1 MSDDDKIVDLFS
13 EKRPLK
19 KDSGA
24 KFFQGFNY
32 IRLNKDRN
40 GNLFNAEHLRNYAEK
55 VCYLVTVLR
64 EHDGLT
70 WLYNY
75 EVPAPQLG
83 EFINKFNTQE
93 FDGEIIDIDKYIPN
107 NPA

>member
-1 MSDDDKIVDLFS
+1 MSNDDKIVDLFS
-13 EKRPLK
+13 EKRSFKPEA
-19 KDSGA
+19 GA

-32 IRLNKDRN
+32 IRLSKDRN

-75 EVPAPQLG
+75 EVPAPQLT
-83 EFINKFNTQE
+83 EFIEKFSTRE
-93 FDGEIIDIDKYIPN
+93 FDGEIIDIDKHIPDN
-107 NPA
+107 FA